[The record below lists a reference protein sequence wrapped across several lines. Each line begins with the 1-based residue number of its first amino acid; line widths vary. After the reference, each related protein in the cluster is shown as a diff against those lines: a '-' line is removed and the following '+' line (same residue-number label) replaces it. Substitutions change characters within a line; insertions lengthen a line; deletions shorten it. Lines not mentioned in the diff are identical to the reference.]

1 MKVPLIYKR
10 RPQWGDTD
18 AAQIVYTG
26 KIADYILEAIDHF
39 MREVLEAPWFEL
51 NVDERIGT
59 PFVSVKYDI
68 FAPLT
73 PRSELS
79 CKVLVS
85 KVGQTSVG
93 FSVTILNDEGLKC
106 VAAETTNVFV
116 NSQTMTKIDIPNR
129 YRDRLETYMS
139 DFGDSDE

>member
-1 MKVPLIYKR
+1 MNAPLIYKR

-26 KIADYILEAIDHF
+26 RIADYVLEAIDHF
-39 MREVLEAPWFEL
+39 MREVLKMPWFEL
-51 NVDERIGT
+51 NIDEHIGT

-73 PRSELS
+73 PRSELD

-93 FSVTILNDEGLKC
+93 FHVTIRNDDGLKC
-106 VAAETTNVFV
+106 VEAETVNVFV
-116 NSQTMTKIDIPNR
+116 NNQSMTKIDIPEK
-129 YRDRLETYMS
+129 YRDRLESYVKACGEI
-139 DFGDSDE
+139 DD